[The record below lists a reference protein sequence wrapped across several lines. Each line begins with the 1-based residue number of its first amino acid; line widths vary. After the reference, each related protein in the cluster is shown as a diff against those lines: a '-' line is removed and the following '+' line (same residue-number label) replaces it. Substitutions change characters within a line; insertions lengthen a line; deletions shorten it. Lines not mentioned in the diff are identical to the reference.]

1 MDGKYAFEWLDL
13 AITTILNPSKTNIAA
28 LDAGELEG
36 IQTQIRQEINQ
47 SKTLL
52 SRAGFQ
58 TFSRRKIQRMVSQY
72 QKSLVLLLETALER
86 ERQNPIRGEKAI
98 TLSKTARE
106 AISELLDFIE
116 HRFGEYIDVD
126 CKVPSSRL
134 QALRQMLAG
143 RLDSL
148 RPWLRSVSA
157 DSPVAE
163 IITGQLSRLTLES
176 SKYKPTFRE
185 VFYQKELLKHLERL
199 AAEDQQR
206 LDALVE
212 TLIFLNFNCR
222 AFIDYYTGQVSARIS
237 GFHTHAEKL
246 NELLWAR
253 KQVTQ
258 LHHQSEQALFPAS
271 PSVKTVVGRWLD
283 AELDYLDAGLR
294 RNIAEMSRNE
304 QTRASGPGKI
314 LCMLSIDQIALIL
327 RALDSLRIIQAK
339 SLNSVFEH
347 IAPHLSTP
355 RKQEISWE
363 SMRSKAY
370 QFEASDKERV
380 LKILDSV
387 AKWIKEHEMR

>member
-13 AITTILNPSKTNIAA
+13 AVTTILNPSKTNIAA
-28 LDAGELEG
+28 LDAGQLES

-52 SRAGFQ
+52 SRAGFM
-58 TFSRRKIQRMVSQY
+58 TFSRRKIQRIVSQY
-72 QKSLVLLLETALER
+72 QKSLVLLLETAFEG
-86 ERQNPIRGEKAI
+86 ERQNPGYGEKAN

-106 AISELLDFIE
+106 AIYELLDFIE
-116 HRFGEYIDVD
+116 HRFGEYIDLD

-134 QALRQMLAG
+134 AGLKQTLAN
-143 RLDSL
+143 RLDSV
-148 RPWLRSVSA
+148 RPWLQSVA
-157 DSPVAE
+157 AGSPVAA
-163 IITGQLSRLTLES
+163 IISDQLSRLSAEP
-176 SKYKPTFRE
+176 SKYKPSFRE
-185 VFYQKELLKHLERL
+185 VFYHQELLSHLERL
-199 AAEDQQR
+199 AAEEGHL
-206 LDALVE
+206 LDALIE
-212 TLIFLNFNCR
+212 TLIFMNFNCR
-222 AFIDYYTGQVSARIS
+222 SFIDYYTGQLSAHIN
-237 GFHTHAEKL
+237 GFHSLTEKL
-246 NELLWAR
+246 NQLLWAR
-253 KQVTQ
+253 KRFTQ
-258 LHHQSEQALFPAS
+258 LHQQSEHALDPAL
-271 PSVKTVVGRWLD
+271 PSVKTMVGRWLD

-294 RNIAEMSRNE
+294 WGIAETNRAE
-304 QTRASGPGKI
+304 KTRSTGPGKI
-314 LCMLSIDQIALIL
+314 LCVLSIDQIALIL